1 MCVVSRKNG
10 FLALFFRIVAHS
22 VDGSTTNSQKVTPGQ
37 KHICRVR
44 NPGCHFRSAQPL
56 DSQHQKTD
64 FYTFRVCV
72 CVHILVQC
80 WRISDMASENSGYL
94 SSEWPR
100 EQRGGHVDPR
110 RQFFFLIYF
119 PFHTTYLQ
127 IYKKEIVF
135 AVVTLNCHSSTFL
148 IRNISLKKLG

>member
-64 FYTFRVCV
+64 FYTFCVCV
-72 CVHILVQC
+72 CIFQYSVGESLT
-80 WRISDMASENSGYL
+80 
-94 SSEWPR
+94 WPR
-100 EQRGGHVDPR
+100 KTLVIYPLSGLVNNVEVMWILAGN
-110 RQFFFLIYF
+110 FFFCYIFLFIL
-119 PFHTTYLQ
+119 HTYR
-127 IYKKEIVF
+127 Y
-135 AVVTLNCHSSTFL
+135 
-148 IRNISLKKLG
+148 IRKKLFLRQ

>member
-64 FYTFRVCV
+64 FYTFCV
-72 CVHILVQC
+72 CVYISVQC

-110 RQFFFLIYF
+110 RQFFFCYIFLFIL
-119 PFHTTYLQ
+119 HTYR
-127 IYKKEIVF
+127 Y
-135 AVVTLNCHSSTFL
+135 
-148 IRNISLKKLG
+148 IRKKLFLRQ